1 MKYLSCLPGTQK
13 IIHFHS
19 STSFMWIHKGMFLL
33 DFIVYYLRPQ
43 LWVSDSQKKGSETEL
58 KETKHEETQHGDG
71 DRFV

>member
-1 MKYLSCLPGTQK
+1 
-13 IIHFHS
+13 
-19 STSFMWIHKGMFLL
+19 MWFHKGMFLL